1 MVVDGAKLKVLLICH
16 NHPALYPGGTEAY
29 AHETYNEMRA
39 SGVVEPMFLARVGT
53 TASTSPVPHPGTPFS
68 VLEADSQQSFIYSE
82 IAEFDWLTLATRRKE
97 LFTTHLREFLMTHRP
112 DVVHVHHTLYLGI
125 DLLREIRNTL
135 PDVPIVHSLHE
146 YRPICHRDGVMVRT
160 RNEELCAAA
169 SPRRCNECFPEITQE
184 EFFMR
189 QRFIQSQFSVVDLF
203 LAPSEF
209 LLQRYTEWGLPREKI
224 RYHEHGRPPVQR
236 VERPERPVR
245 NRLGYFGQFNPYK
258 GVNVLLEAM
267 KLLSKAN
274 GAESGSEVDSAKS
287 ALADVHLRLH
297 GANLEWQSA
306 AFQEKFGELVEAASA
321 NVTLMGSYDEAD
333 LPDLMADVDWVIAP
347 STWWE
352 NSPLV
357 IQEAFQH
364 GRPVIC
370 SGIGAL
376 AEKVTDGVNGLHFRV
391 GDSND
396 LAETIGAAVTT
407 PGLWEKLRTGIPEV
421 RTTKQDV
428 ESLIETYRDL
438 VESKVVH
445 TDG

>member
-1 MVVDGAKLKVLLICH
+1 MMDASGSKLKVLLICH

-29 AHETYNEMRA
+29 ALETFNEMRA
-39 SGVVEPMFLARVGT
+39 SEEVEPMFLARVGT
-53 TASTSPVPHPGTPFS
+53 TASTRAVPHPGTPFS
-68 VLEADSQQSFIYSE
+68 VFESDGQQSFIHSE

-97 LFTTHLREFLMTHRP
+97 LFTTHLREFLMTYRP
-112 DVVHVHHTLYLGI
+112 DVIHVHHTLYLGI
-125 DLLREIRNTL
+125 DLLREIRSTL
-135 PDVPIVHSLHE
+135 PEVPIVHSLHE

-160 RNEELCAAA
+160 RNEELCMQA
-169 SPRRCNECFPEITQE
+169 SPRRCNECFPDISQE

-189 QRFIQSQFSVVDLF
+189 QRFIQSQFSAVDLF

-209 LLQRYTEWGLPREKI
+209 LLQRYVEWGLPPEKI
-224 RYHEHGRPPVQR
+224 RYHEHGRPSVTPV
-236 VERPERPVR
+236 EAPDPPAR

-267 KLLSKAN
+267 KLMSAAN
-274 GAESGSEVDSAKS
+274 GGPEDEPDPNQA
-287 ALADVHLRLH
+287 ALANIHLRLH
-297 GANLEWQSA
+297 GANLEWQSPT
-306 AFQEKFGELVEAASA
+306 FQEEFHGLVEAASG
-321 NVTLMGSYDEAD
+321 NVTLIGTYDEAE
-333 LPDLMADVDWVIAP
+333 LPQLMAEVDWVVAP

-391 GDSND
+391 GDPND
-396 LAETIGAAVTT
+396 LADTIRAAVSS
-407 PGLWEKLRTGIPEV
+407 PGLWEKLRTGIPKV
-421 RTTKQDV
+421 RTTQEDV
-428 ESLIETYRDL
+428 SSLIETYREL
-438 VESKVVH
+438 VESRVAH
-445 TDG
+445 